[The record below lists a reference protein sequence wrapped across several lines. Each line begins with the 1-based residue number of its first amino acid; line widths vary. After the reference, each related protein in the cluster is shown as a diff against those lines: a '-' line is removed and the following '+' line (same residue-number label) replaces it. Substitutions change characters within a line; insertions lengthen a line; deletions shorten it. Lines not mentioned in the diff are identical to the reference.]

1 MCLCFCAQLVLREF
15 TAGAGEWGRVLCW
28 QCMNACHIEVS
39 AKKLCFLVQ
48 PSLAMVGSDLTLQ
61 LDASL
66 LFPPTPHC
74 SHQLMVGD
82 ITENMSRRCVHTGGK
97 ILPLFSRGPHLLL
110 MHLQLFLDEA
120 ADLVEGGSPCG
131 LQAPARLHDAVP
143 AGPHRDREVVGAAVG
158 VCSPRLFPAA
168 CCMSGTHAE
177 RTERSLLP
185 KNPW

>member
-1 MCLCFCAQLVLREF
+1 M
-15 TAGAGEWGRVLCW
+15 
-28 QCMNACHIEVS
+28 
-39 AKKLCFLVQ
+39 
-48 PSLAMVGSDLTLQ
+48 P
-61 LDASL
+61 L

-82 ITENMSRRCVHTGGK
+82 ITENMRRCVHTGGK
-97 ILPLFSRGPHLLL
+97 ILPLLSKGPHLLL
-110 MHLQLFLDEA
+110 MHLQLFLDKA

-177 RTERSLLP
+177 TTEPFFQKTHGECSAPGNGEHWSGWSKLINKKLYAIKTSGLHSLPPVAYSGLSYNHRVKRS
-185 KNPW
+185 